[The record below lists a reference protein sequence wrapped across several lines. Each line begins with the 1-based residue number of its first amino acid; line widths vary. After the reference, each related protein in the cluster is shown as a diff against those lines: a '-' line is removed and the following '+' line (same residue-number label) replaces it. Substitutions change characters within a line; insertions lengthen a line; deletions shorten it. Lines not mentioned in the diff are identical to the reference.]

1 MTKSSFESFRTSLDD
16 KTVPHGISCAL
27 KGLWHDANGDWNTA
41 HRVIQA
47 GDSEEDAWV
56 HAYLHRK
63 EGDIDNAHY
72 WYRRCNR
79 QPAIEPLENE
89 WATIAVALLEKD
101 TDGRST

>member
-1 MTKSSFESFRTSLDD
+1 MTASPLESFRASLNN
-16 KTVPHGISCAL
+16 TAAPAGLSCAL
-27 KGLWHDANGDWNTA
+27 TGLWHDANGDWDTA
-41 HRVIQA
+41 HRVVQS
-47 GDSEEDAWV
+47 GNTEEDAWV

-79 QPAIEPLENE
+79 QPAIEPLEDE

>member
-1 MTKSSFESFRTSLDD
+1 MTKSSFESFRTRLDD
-16 KTVPHGISCAL
+16 KTVPHGISGAL
-27 KGLWHDANGDWNTA
+27 TGLWHDANGDWNTA

-47 GDSEEDAWV
+47 SNSEEDAWV

-79 QPAIEPLENE
+79 QPAIEPLEIE